1 MHLKTYRQ
9 TWEVAIKE
17 LKKRRDF
24 PNNKTIFNFLSKK
37 TSNKVHCGNPRAT
50 LYVDCSN
57 QQNTRSLVKLGNL
70 TGMTFWAKLLH
81 KQFLRVSHTN
91 RLLIL
96 GHVCLF
102 FFIWFFFFSQT
113 DIVVMISIGKYIS
126 LFLEYLWSTF
136 GRIFLDSV
144 DTIDLISY
152 FFIIILFSFLF
163 SLLYIFW
170 WRRGWAF
177 LKRWK
182 VTVTLKHPLFFDL
195 RKPLLWL
202 SKYIIKMVGWY
213 FYLVLR
219 FLNHFVLNCDF
230 KWAI

>member
-1 MHLKTYRQ
+1 MWTAQISKIP
-9 TWEVAIKE
+9 EVWLSWAI
-17 LKKRRDF
+17 LQVWLF
-24 PNNKTIFNFLSKK
+24 GQNYSISNFSVCH
-37 TSNKVHCGNPRAT
+37 TQIGCWFW
-50 LYVDCSN
+50 
-57 QQNTRSLVKLGNL
+57 
-70 TGMTFWAKLLH
+70 GMYAF
-81 KQFLRVSHTN
+81 
-91 RLLIL
+91 
-96 GHVCLF
+96 F